1 MSSRRIRYALPVAF
15 VVALG
20 IASFAVAATR
30 GHGSGHWNGNGHNG
44 NVFTA
49 SLIGHTETPA
59 VHTKGTGN
67 LTLTINSD
75 NTMSFTLTYS
85 GLNSPAT
92 MAHIHFGQPNVA
104 GGVVIWFCGGGTKPT
119 PCPAG
124 TGSTTATVTGT
135 VAASDVQSL
144 PTQGINAGDLAGIVQ
159 EIEDGF
165 GYANVH
171 TQTSPAGEIR
181 GQLSASHGHGHG
193 DNDDH

>member
-1 MSSRRIRYALPVAF
+1 MSSRRIRFVLPV
-15 VVALG
+15 VIVLALG
-20 IASFAVAATR
+20 LVSFAVAATR
-30 GHGSGHWNGNGHNG
+30 NHGNGRGHDHGS
-44 NVFTA
+44 VFTA
-49 SLIGHTETPA
+49 SLIGHNETPA
-59 VHTKGTGN
+59 VHTNGTGN

-119 PCPAG
+119 ACPAG

-135 VAASDVQSL
+135 VAASDVQAL
-144 PTQGINAGDLAGIVQ
+144 TAQGINAGDLAGIVQ
-159 EIEDGF
+159 EIRDGF

-171 TQTSPAGEIR
+171 TQTSPLGEIR
-181 GQLSASHGHGHG
+181 GQLSSHGHGDSQG
-193 DNDDH
+193 DDDH